1 MSQTFRDLNIFF
13 IASVYKMSGNLND
26 TNPSKLGG
34 GIPGFQPGLL
44 GGGANSNSGTG
55 MVGSSARSRNRFIMR
70 DAMGKITPIASKIGL
85 TSQQLSA
92 QASLTP
98 FRAATNAGDL
108 RNAVNS
114 APAPGMPNAN
124 QIGGVGQLRSMV
136 FGIGDGTRTGSA
148 LYSGNPRYVY
158 DSSDYTRFKK
168 LGAELSNYNDLS
180 FGGSNNGSY
189 TFIMNV
195 RS

>member
-1 MSQTFRDLNIFF
+1 
-13 IASVYKMSGNLND
+13 MSGNIND

-34 GIPGFQPGLL
+34 GIPGFQPALL

-55 MVGSSARSRNRFIMR
+55 MVGSSARARNRFIMR
-70 DAMGKITPIASKIGL
+70 DAMGKVTPISSKIGL
-85 TSQQLSA
+85 TAQQLNP
-92 QASLTP
+92 QISLTP

-114 APAPGMPNAN
+114 APHPGMPNAN
-124 QIGGVGQLRSMV
+124 QLSGVGNMRSMV
-136 FGIGDGTRTGSA
+136 FGIGDGTRNNGTA

-168 LGAELSNYNDLS
+168 LASELKNYNDKS
-180 FGGSNNGSY
+180 FGGSNNGSF
-189 TFIMNV
+189 TFLMNV